1 VGKNLL
7 KGVNMLQFV
16 VDTLIICHTEIQNI
30 LTIKCILRFFELA
43 SRLKVNFHK
52 SKVEEL
58 E

>member
-1 VGKNLL
+1 
-7 KGVNMLQFV
+7 MLQFV